1 VLEGTGSGLVALR
14 HLLAISNRRE
24 LPAQE
29 SVDAARHDRWAARLD
44 DERPLD
50 LDESFDLLADYR
62 IPAIGAR
69 TVTNAAAAVAASDE
83 LGYPVALK
91 TAAPG
96 VTHKTDV
103 HGVVLGVR
111 DADAVRTAYQD
122 LADRLGPEVSVS
134 ATARPGVELALGL
147 VRDPQLGP
155 LVVVAAGGV
164 LTELLGDRV
173 VALPP
178 VSRDRAENLL
188 QALRI
193 RSLLDGW
200 RGSAAVRVD
209 AVVDAIIGMSRL
221 AIELGDRFDALDV
234 NPLVVSEAGA
244 VAVDVLVVRRA

>member
-1 VLEGTGSGLVALR
+1 
-14 HLLAISNRRE
+14 
-24 LPAQE
+24 
-29 SVDAARHDRWAARLD
+29 
-44 DERPLD
+44 
-50 LDESFDLLADYR
+50 
-62 IPAIGAR
+62 
-69 TVTNAAAAVAASDE
+69 
-83 LGYPVALK
+83 
-91 TAAPG
+91 
-96 VTHKTDV
+96 
-103 HGVVLGVR
+103 VLGVR

>member
-1 VLEGTGSGLVALR
+1 
-14 HLLAISNRRE
+14 
-24 LPAQE
+24 
-29 SVDAARHDRWAARLD
+29 
-44 DERPLD
+44 
-50 LDESFDLLADYR
+50 
-62 IPAIGAR
+62 
-69 TVTNAAAAVAASDE
+69 
-83 LGYPVALK
+83 
-91 TAAPG
+91 
-96 VTHKTDV
+96 
-103 HGVVLGVR
+103 
-111 DADAVRTAYQD
+111 VRTAYQD

>member
-1 VLEGTGSGLVALR
+1 
-14 HLLAISNRRE
+14 
-24 LPAQE
+24 
-29 SVDAARHDRWAARLD
+29 
-44 DERPLD
+44 
-50 LDESFDLLADYR
+50 
-62 IPAIGAR
+62 
-69 TVTNAAAAVAASDE
+69 
-83 LGYPVALK
+83 
-91 TAAPG
+91 
-96 VTHKTDV
+96 
-103 HGVVLGVR
+103 
-111 DADAVRTAYQD
+111 
-122 LADRLGPEVSVS
+122 
-134 ATARPGVELALGL
+134 
-147 VRDPQLGP
+147 
-155 LVVVAAGGV
+155 VVAAGGV